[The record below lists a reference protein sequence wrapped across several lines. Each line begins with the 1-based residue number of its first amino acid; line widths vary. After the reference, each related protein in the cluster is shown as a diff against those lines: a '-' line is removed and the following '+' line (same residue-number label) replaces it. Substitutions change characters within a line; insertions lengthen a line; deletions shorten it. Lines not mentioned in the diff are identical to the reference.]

1 MTLHSRIE
9 RVNEE
14 IRMALSEIMAQSKDP
29 RLQDRLVTVS
39 GVKTAPDLSHAKVWV
54 SVYGS
59 EEERKAA
66 FDALNHAK
74 GFIRTRLAHTV
85 VLRVVPQLSF
95 VEDTS
100 FAYADK
106 INTLL
111 HQVLPS
117 KSEGEEDAAKDEN
130 TEETDK

>member
-14 IRMALSEIMAQSKDP
+14 IRMALSEILAQSKDP
-29 RLQDRLVTVS
+29 RLQDRMVTVS
-39 GVKTAPDLSHAKVWV
+39 GVKTAPDLSFAKVWV
-54 SVYGS
+54 SVYGN
-59 EEERKAA
+59 EEERKNA
-66 FDALNHAK
+66 FEAINHAK
-74 GFIRTRLAHTV
+74 SFLRTRLAHSV
-85 VLRVVPQLSF
+85 VLRVVPQLTF

-111 HQVLPS
+111 NQALPP
-117 KSEGEEDAAKDEN
+117 KTETPDDEPSENPDSESDR
-130 TEETDK
+130 